1 MIERMNSCS
10 KQWDRVSSSVQSN
23 ATCSFKISRLQE
35 GKRYMLR
42 EFAENEQ
49 GCGAALETEFET
61 SIKNAFGRPI

>member
-1 MIERMNSCS
+1 
-10 KQWDRVSSSVQSN
+10 VSSSVQSN
-23 ATCSFKISRLQE
+23 ATCSFKFSRLKE

-61 SIKNAFGRPI
+61 STKNAFGRPI